1 MIAASAARL
10 PTVSMR
16 RRVVAI
22 GIVGIVGIVGI
33 LRMTHPFGKTAPFV
47 IFDLYGQ
54 VLDINAIHRDHLA
67 ELPQLNL
74 DPTSLG

>member
-22 GIVGIVGIVGI
+22 GIVGIVGI

-54 VLDINAIHRDHLA
+54 LLDINAIHRDHLA